1 MSENKFNELKSVI
14 SELREKCPWDR
25 KQTFQSLRSLTIEEV
40 YELSEAIIN
49 QDPKNIEEESG
60 DLLLHILFYAKLGE
74 EKKLFSIN
82 TIIEKLIFKLKERHP
97 HIYGN
102 LKAKTSKEVEA
113 NWEKIKKRKRK
124 SSETLS
130 NISNKLPPLVKAMRI
145 QEKVKTVGFDW
156 EKKEQVLDK
165 IYEEL
170 KELKKEVH
178 KKQNNDKIE
187 NEIGDLLFSVIN
199 FARFIGIDP
208 EESLEKTNIKFIKRF
223 GSMEKR
229 IIEEGKDLNKMSL
242 PEMDKYWE
250 IAKKDERKQQ

>member
-102 LKAKTSKEVEA
+102 LKAKTSEEVEA

-145 QEKVKTVGFDW
+145 QEKVKTVGFDYSFFNHPI
-156 EKKEQVLDK
+156 KSSFFN
-165 IYEEL
+165 Y
-170 KELKKEVH
+170 
-178 KKQNNDKIE
+178 
-187 NEIGDLLFSVIN
+187 
-199 FARFIGIDP
+199 FISTIVY
-208 EESLEKTNIKFIKRF
+208 SNIFI
-223 GSMEKR
+223 
-229 IIEEGKDLNKMSL
+229 
-242 PEMDKYWE
+242 
-250 IAKKDERKQQ
+250 

>member
-102 LKAKTSKEVEA
+102 LKAKTSEEVEA

-156 EKKEQVLDK
+156 EKKEQVLNK

-170 KELKKEVH
+170 NELRKEVH

-187 NEIGDLLFSVIN
+187 IVH
-199 FARFIGIDP
+199 FIG
-208 EESLEKTNIKFIKRF
+208 
-223 GSMEKR
+223 G
-229 IIEEGKDLNKMSL
+229 G
-242 PEMDKYWE
+242 
-250 IAKKDERKQQ
+250 